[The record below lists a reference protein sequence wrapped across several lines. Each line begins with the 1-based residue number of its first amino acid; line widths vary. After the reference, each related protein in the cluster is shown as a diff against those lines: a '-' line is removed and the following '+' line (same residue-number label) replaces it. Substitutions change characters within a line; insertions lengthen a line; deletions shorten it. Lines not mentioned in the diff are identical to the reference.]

1 MLGICFI
8 FILIKLMIRFWM
20 PEFEAVYAS
29 ILNLISSVFFLF
41 FTLNIF
47 TKSNL
52 IAKYKYINGGI
63 LVWLYGTVFIL
74 IFNYLL

>member
-8 FILIKLMIRFWM
+8 FIFIKLIIRFWM
-20 PEFEAVYAS
+20 PEFDAVYAS

-47 TKSNL
+47 TKSAL
-52 IAKYKYINGGI
+52 IAKYKYIHGDI

-74 IFNYLL
+74 FLNNLL